1 VLVETSLREVPLAE
15 VPRAAGLAEAL
26 GFDGLTA
33 SEVKQDPFLAVTL
46 MATASRRLRLTT
58 SVAIAFPRSP
68 MIVAYLANDLREL
81 SRGRFALGLG
91 TQVKGHIERRFSTPW
106 TAPGPRLREYVL
118 ALRAIWECWQRGTP
132 LNFQGEHYS
141 FTLMTPWASPGP
153 SRNDP
158 IPIHLAAV
166 NTYNIQL
173 AAELADGLRVH
184 SFCTPAYIREV
195 IRPNLLLG
203 AERAGRS
210 PTACAILGGGFI
222 ATGPDEAAV
231 RVAREKARRRI
242 AFYASTRTY
251 LPVLE
256 HHGWGDLNPRLRAL
270 IAENRWDEFASLV
283 TDEVLDTFCT
293 SGTYA
298 TIAQWLAQRLG
309 GLVDSITL
317 PFPDDLAAD
326 RDGLSQALPELKLIP
341 SARPG

>member
-1 VLVETSLREVPLAE
+1 LLVETSLREVPLSEVSSAARQAE
-15 VPRAAGLAEAL
+15 EL

-33 SEVKQDPFLAVTL
+33 SEVKQEPFMAVTL
-46 MATASRRLRLTT
+46 MATATSRLRMGT

-68 MIVAYLANDLREL
+68 MIVAYLARDLQEL
-81 SRGRFALGLG
+81 SGGRFSLGLG

-118 ALRAIWECWQRGTP
+118 ALRAIWDCWDRGTP
-132 LNFQGEHYS
+132 LNFLGEQYS

-153 SRNDP
+153 SRHGA

-184 SFCTPAYIREV
+184 SFCTPAYIRDV
-195 IRPNLLLG
+195 IRPNVRTG

-210 PTACAILGGGFI
+210 LEGFSILGGGFI
-222 ATGPDEAAV
+222 ATGPDEASVQA
-231 RVAREKARRRI
+231 AREKARRRI

-270 IAENRWDEFASLV
+270 IAEGRWDDLASLV
-283 TDEVLDTFCT
+283 TDEVLETFCT
-293 SGTYA
+293 TATYA
-298 TIAQWLAQRLG
+298 TIAQEVQRRLG
-309 GLVDSITL
+309 GLVDSINL
-317 PFPDDLAAD
+317 PYPEDVEAD
-326 RDGLSQALPELKLIP
+326 RDDLMAALAELKKL
-341 SARPG
+341 PGS